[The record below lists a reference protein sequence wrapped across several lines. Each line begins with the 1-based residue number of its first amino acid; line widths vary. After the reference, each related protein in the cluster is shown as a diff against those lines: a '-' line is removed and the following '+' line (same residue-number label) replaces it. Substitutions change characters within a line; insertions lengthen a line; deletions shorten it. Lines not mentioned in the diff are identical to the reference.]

1 MRPGNSCFFFLTK
14 TFINAGHT
22 PGTCLAFR
30 VGPLLSMKEILSD
43 LVSTGT
49 ARNGNR
55 NYRTGFV
62 LLEERNQRL
71 HEHRLKSGHGV
82 GNVGLHA
89 KIAGQIDGRIA
100 QVKRALRSTSTPGIS
115 RMIRCVER
123 TPSCILAWPLNDE
136 TTSAEASEA

>member
-1 MRPGNSCFFFLTK
+1 
-14 TFINAGHT
+14 
-22 PGTCLAFR
+22 
-30 VGPLLSMKEILSD
+30 MKEILSD

-49 ARNGNR
+49 ARDGNR

-71 HEHRLKSGHGV
+71 HERRLKPGLGV

-100 QVKRALRSTSTPGIS
+100 QVKGAAEINSDSRHLNSDSLRGNETVAYLGLAI
-115 RMIRCVER
+115 ER
-123 TPSCILAWPLNDE
+123 
-136 TTSAEASEA
+136 